1 MLFLDKGGLR
11 SRSEFPVASDGHRR
25 ANGGSLC
32 VPERGPEAG
41 EDLQTGQKFANRT
54 KRMQDDPQGLM
65 ARPTWDWGLSVD
77 ASGERV
83 DDQRETDGNTGA
95 PAWTSDAHDSGKP
108 EPNTFFCDIL
118 ALCKCPLEL
127 YKQPE
132 S

>member
-1 MLFLDKGGLR
+1 MEVPCVSLR
-11 SRSEFPVASDGHRR
+11 GDQKQERLGR
-25 ANGGSLC
+25 
-32 VPERGPEAG
+32 PE
-41 EDLQTGQKFANRT
+41 KFAKRT

-65 ARPTWDWGLSVD
+65 ARLTRDWGLSVD

-95 PAWTSDAHDSGKP
+95 PAWTSDAHDHGKP
-108 EPNTFFCDIL
+108 EPNAFFCDIL

-127 YKQPE
+127 HKQPE